1 MGMFGWFLY
10 TLGPSMAFL
19 RDETGMS
26 RTMSSLYPVIASVG
40 GIIAGLL
47 VAPIVARY
55 GRGWLLRG
63 GSISLALGISLFISG
78 GPFAVTIAGPF
89 FSAAAGAGCVVG
101 VSAFLSAQQ
110 RRAGDA
116 AITEANTVA
125 AGFGILGPLALGAAA
140 TWLGGWRFSLVLLVI
155 SLVVLEILRGTNLA
169 AYRID
174 DRVQR
179 DATGQRPAM
188 PTLTWW
194 AILTLVFT
202 SAIEMSYIFWA
213 TDLLASRGTW
223 ETAAAAAGLSALLLG
238 LFVGRASGSWLV
250 ERLDAERSLLLAL
263 VLLAIG
269 FALTWIWPVAWV
281 ILIGLF
287 IVGLGISVQFP
298 LGMARIMRSSAG
310 QADKAAGIASSG
322 VGVAGMI
329 IPFVLAVLADSI
341 GVHGAFLIVPVLIAI
356 SIVLLRLR
364 PVPASIETNV
374 TISRRS
380 PQ

>member
-26 RTMSSLYPVIASVG
+26 RTLSSLYPVIASVG
-40 GIIAGLL
+40 GIIAGFL

-78 GPFAVTIAGPF
+78 GPFAVTVAGPF

-110 RRAGDA
+110 RGAGDA

-125 AGFGILGPLALGAAA
+125 AAFGILGPIALGVAA
-140 TWLGGWRFSLVLLVI
+140 TWLGGWRFSLLLLVI
-155 SLVVLEILRGTNLA
+155 SLVVLEIARGRDLTV
-169 AYRID
+169 YRID
-174 DRVQR
+174 DRVER

-188 PTLTWW
+188 PALTWW

-202 SAIEMSYIFWA
+202 TAIEMSYIFWA

-238 LFVGRASGSWLV
+238 LFVGRAGGSWLV

-263 VLLAIG
+263 ATLAIG
-269 FALTWIWPVAWV
+269 FAFTWIWPVAWV

-298 LGMARIMRSSAG
+298 LGMARVMRASAG

-341 GVHGAFLIVPVLIAI
+341 GVHYAFLIVPALIAV
-356 SIVLLRLR
+356 SVLLLRMR
-364 PVPASIETNV
+364 PVPAAVEPKVTNG
-374 TISRRS
+374 
-380 PQ
+380 